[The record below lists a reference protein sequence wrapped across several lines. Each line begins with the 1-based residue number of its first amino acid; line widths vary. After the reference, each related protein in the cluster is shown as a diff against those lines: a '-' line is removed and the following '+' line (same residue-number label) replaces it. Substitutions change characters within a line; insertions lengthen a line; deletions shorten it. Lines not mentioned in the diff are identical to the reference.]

1 MNQPVSRR
9 SAFLTAIAAVLGSTA
24 ALTAMTT
31 EAEAKRGG
39 RGWGA
44 DAAGPW
50 AAAASAAGTSAAAR
64 AGGAGSETTGRVFVA
79 TVAIRC
85 GLQGRLSSS
94 CKGEAGW
101 GSWRL
106 RIKRCGGPLP
116 ALPLQGRE
124 VRRFSCPGRS
134 SSSRASPA
142 AAHGSGPRV
151 PRCRSA
157 AERHRGR
164 LASPAARR
172 SGGNNRRSR
181 IPARRC
187 RSAAA
192 VPRSAACPS
201 VHPGW

>member
-39 RGWGA
+39 RAGVVVA

-116 ALPLQGRE
+116 GSPLAGEGGTALQL
-124 VRRFSCPGRS
+124 
-134 SSSRASPA
+134 
-142 AAHGSGPRV
+142 PR
-151 PRCRSA
+151 
-157 AERHRGR
+157 
-164 LASPAARR
+164 
-172 SGGNNRRSR
+172 
-181 IPARRC
+181 
-187 RSAAA
+187 
-192 VPRSAACPS
+192 
-201 VHPGW
+201 